1 MGFRNIDHMDLVV
14 SDVARA
20 VDFYRRLGVQ
30 TGERIGGRGNVMQ
43 ILKLGGGHESISL
56 VTPEDLEAQGRKV
69 LPGGGHVCVVWDGTM
84 EEFKD
89 HLSRSGIAPRYGQA
103 QGQRQGEATGAMR
116 SADGRANS
124 NVFVVDPDN
133 NLIEIRVYTE

>member
-20 VDFYRRLGVQ
+20 VDFYGRLGVEV
-30 TGERIGGRGNVMQ
+30 GERIGGRGNVMQ

-56 VTPEDLEAQGRKV
+56 VTPEELEAQGRKV
-69 LPGGGHVCVVWDGTM
+69 LAGGGHVCMVWDGTM
-84 EEFKD
+84 EEFTD
-89 HLSRSGIAPRYGQA
+89 HLSRTGIAPRFG
-103 QGQRQGEATGAMR
+103 QGQRQGEITGAMR
-116 SADGRANS
+116 SADGRANT

-133 NLIEIRVYTE
+133 NLIEVRVYTE